1 MAKSRALYQLKVTL
15 QDIEPAVWRRVQIW
29 EDTTL
34 AQLHD
39 VLQAVMNWQDYHLH
53 EFTIGRRLFSV
64 PDPDYDMCER
74 KIIDER
80 RQRLSQVIPHV
91 GTQFLYLY
99 DFGDNW
105 RHDLLLES
113 ILLPEPTAQYPRCTA
128 GARQTPPED
137 VGGTPGYQE
146 YLEVLADPQHDEHEE
161 MLQWR
166 GPFDPEAF
174 SSDDIS
180 ERLRKRFRSTRK
192 IARTA

>member
-1 MAKSRALYQLKVTL
+1 MLT
-15 QDIEPAVWRRVQIW
+15 
-29 EDTTL
+29 
-34 AQLHD
+34 
-39 VLQAVMNWQDYHLH
+39 
-53 EFTIGRRLFSV
+53 
-64 PDPDYDMCER
+64 
-74 KIIDER
+74 
-80 RQRLSQVIPHV
+80 
-91 GTQFLYLY
+91 LYLY

-113 ILLPEPTAQYPRCTA
+113 ILLPEPTAKYPRCTA

-137 VGGTPGYQE
+137 VGGAPGYQE

-180 ERLRKRFRSTRK
+180 ERLRKRFRSTLK